1 MRKGLNTLVL
11 VVLTIGVGE
20 EPSNMAET
28 QLKQHLFAAGKQTA
42 RSPQQP
48 TQCTCWG
55 SDEVLLGKLIA
66 NRCILEITSGLQAIS
81 RIYWPLIFNG

>member
-11 VVLTIGVGE
+11 IVLTIGVGE
-20 EPSNMAET
+20 EPFNMAKT

-48 TQCTCWG
+48 TH
-55 SDEVLLGKLIA
+55 VLVG
-66 NRCILEITSGLQAIS
+66 GLMKS
-81 RIYWPLIFNG
+81 F